1 MSKWVLE
8 MSEYIVAEEPL
19 IARTSIFAV
28 ILLTIV
34 LIRVLA
40 SRLLGVLVSRGTI
53 SPSMRDIFT
62 RVIDI
67 ALVLSGVSAA
77 VMIFIPEYWG
87 ILVVFSILGI
97 VALVILIYPLSS
109 YVALI
114 VIQLGLPLRNRFYE
128 ILLPGSRKPLNGR
141 IVDTTPQYVL
151 LEDARGETYYIPN
164 NLLARAVFKQS
175 VARVRLRLTVELKKE
190 AVFNGL
196 KLEALNELIL
206 GVLRDYRHPGFK
218 DSKRVLQVRVSSDKL
233 EYLVVMYPLSLPIRE
248 DDVARVMVEV
258 TNMLREKLGE
268 RAGDI
273 SVTLSQAE

>member
-8 MSEYIVAEEPL
+8 MSEYIVAGEPL

>member
-1 MSKWVLE
+1 
-8 MSEYIVAEEPL
+8 MSESTLAGEPL
-19 IARTSIFAV
+19 IARASIFAV

-53 SPSMRDIFT
+53 SPSMRDIFI

-87 ILVVFSILGI
+87 ILVVFGILGV
-97 VALVILIYPLSS
+97 VALVILIYPLTS

-175 VARVRLRLTVELKKE
+175 VARVRLRLIVELKKE
-190 AVFNGL
+190 AASNGL

-218 DSKRVLQVRVSSDKL
+218 DSKRVLQVRVSSDRL

-248 DDVARVMVEV
+248 DDVARAMVEV
-258 TNMLREKLGE
+258 VNILREKLGE
-268 RAGDI
+268 KAEDV
-273 SVTLSQAE
+273 SVSLSQAE

>member
-1 MSKWVLE
+1 
-8 MSEYIVAEEPL
+8 MSESIVAGEPL
-19 IARTSIFAV
+19 ITRAGIFAM

-53 SPSMRDIFT
+53 SPSMRDIFI

-67 ALVLSGVSAA
+67 ALVVSGVSAA

-87 ILVVFSILGI
+87 ILAVFGILGV
-97 VALVILIYPLSS
+97 VALVILIYPLTS

-141 IVDTTPQYVL
+141 IVNSTPQYVL
-151 LEDARGETYYIPN
+151 LEDAHGETYYIPN
-164 NLLARAVFKQS
+164 NLLTHAVFKQS
-175 VARVRLRLTVELKKE
+175 TARVKLRLTIELKKE
-190 AVFNGL
+190 AVSDGL

-206 GVLRDYRHPGFK
+206 GVLRDYRHLGFK
-218 DSKRVLQVRVSSDKL
+218 DRKRVIQVRVSSGRL
-233 EYLVVMYPLSLPIRE
+233 EYLIVMYPLSLPIRE
-248 DDVARVMVEV
+248 DDVARVMAEV
-258 TNMLREKLGE
+258 VDMLREKLGE
-268 RAGDI
+268 RAEDI
-273 SVTLSQAE
+273 SVTLSQVE

>member
-1 MSKWVLE
+1 MSKWVLRMGE
-8 MSEYIVAEEPL
+8 STVAGEPL
-19 IARTSIFAV
+19 IARVSIFAV

-97 VALVILIYPLSS
+97 VALVILIYPLTS

-190 AVFNGL
+190 AVSNGL

-218 DSKRVLQVRVSSDKL
+218 DSKRVLQVRVSSDRL

-258 TNMLREKLGE
+258 ANILREKLGE
-268 RAGDI
+268 RAEDV
-273 SVTLSQAE
+273 SVALSQVD